1 MGFIYVEKGTKWM
14 CRISVPAEP
23 GMFIG
28 QISVGWAEVP
38 ADKQP
43 LDTQQTVM
51 TVASGLLYNKK

>member
-1 MGFIYVEKGTKWM
+1 M

-28 QISVGWAEVP
+28 QISVGWTEVP
-38 ADKQP
+38 ADKMP
-43 LDTQQTVM
+43 VDTQHTVM